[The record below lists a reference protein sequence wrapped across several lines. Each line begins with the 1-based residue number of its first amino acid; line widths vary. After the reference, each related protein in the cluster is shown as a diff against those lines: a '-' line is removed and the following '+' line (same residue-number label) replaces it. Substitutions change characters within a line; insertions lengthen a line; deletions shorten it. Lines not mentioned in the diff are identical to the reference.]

1 MATTVRDAASTR
13 EDPQKNGEY
22 LSKMTPL
29 TLCRLERRLVPAT
42 HSPPKQR
49 RPKHNHAQPPP
60 SPFCSI
66 DLTTLHCK
74 RSAALA
80 TARILLKSQVS
91 IIAPFAPWH
100 VLTRSQ
106 PTRRT
111 QRSCANKAP
120 LCHQP
125 TSLNEVQGKMIY
137 PRLPFRMMKP
147 NKNKKKLTYPF
158 QPSSSEVALSRRLAG
173 SGDPYANSDLH
184 NLTPHRGARLNCNR
198 SLTVACIEWLSPAKS
213 CLPCVGDAAH
223 FTYTRSSSLSQDR
236 RGSLLLVTSRWQQA
250 CSKIHL
256 LP

>member
-1 MATTVRDAASTR
+1 
-13 EDPQKNGEY
+13 
-22 LSKMTPL
+22 MTPL
-29 TLCRLERRLVPAT
+29 TLCRLKSRLVPAT
-42 HSPPKQR
+42 HSSPKQR

-60 SPFCSI
+60 SPSFNI
-66 DLTTLHCK
+66 DLTTLHC
-74 RSAALA
+74 RYSATLA
-80 TARILLKSQVS
+80 TAHILLKLQVS
-91 IIAPFAPWH
+91 IIALFAPWH

-120 LCHQP
+120 PGHQP

-137 PRLPFRMMKP
+137 SRLPFRMMKS

-184 NLTPHRGARLNCNR
+184 HLIPHRGTLLNCNR
-198 SLTVACIEWLSPAKS
+198 SLTIACLVWLSPAKS

-236 RGSLLLVTSRWQQA
+236 RGALLPVASRWQQA
-250 CSKIHL
+250 CSTIHL
-256 LP
+256 LSSKAFH